1 MMTNAVQLFKC
12 LADATRLEIVC
23 ALSDGPK
30 YVELL
35 SQRLDR
41 TPSTISFHL
50 KKLEEAGLVEMHK
63 EQYYAVYSLILFV
76 LKEEQQKME
85 IKLMKIV
92 QKHMILQVEH

>member
-50 KKLEEAGLVEMHK
+50 KKLEEAGLLSDRNLPGQVHFEM
-63 EQYYAVYSLILFV
+63 SLPERVSLAKKLFSS
-76 LKEEQQKME
+76 
-85 IKLMKIV
+85 
-92 QKHMILQVEH
+92 